1 MLRILFSTYIYVYFS
16 IDDIKR
22 RRSDESFALQRKTAT

>member
-1 MLRILFSTYIYVYFS
+1 MLRILFSLYIYFS
-16 IDDIKR
+16 IGDIKL